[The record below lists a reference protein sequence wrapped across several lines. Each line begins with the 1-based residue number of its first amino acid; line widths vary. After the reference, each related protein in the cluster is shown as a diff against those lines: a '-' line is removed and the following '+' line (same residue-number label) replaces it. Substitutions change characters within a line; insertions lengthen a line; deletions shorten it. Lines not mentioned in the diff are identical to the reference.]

1 VFIVIVLIWFYVL
14 AIIIL
19 GGGIINAMRF
29 ELHDT
34 GDLSVAKVEL
44 TADS

>member
-1 VFIVIVLIWFYVL
+1 ML

-19 GGGIINAMRF
+19 GGAVLNAMRF

-34 GDLSVAKVEL
+34 GELSVPGG
-44 TADS
+44 